1 MHAFGNDG
9 FLPRRRVDLARILR
23 DSAVAGGDADQSP
36 VAVAATATAVAA
48 AVGLVVVRV
57 QRRRSQEEEEEEE
70 EEDLCNNNNA
80 HKYVNFLQKASLI
93 FLSFLFDLLHHL
105 IKEAF

>member
-48 AVGLVVVRV
+48 AIGLVVVRV
-57 QRRRSQEEEEEEE
+57 QRRSQEEEEE
-70 EEDLCNNNNA
+70 EEDLCNNNA
-80 HKYVNFLQKASLI
+80 HTVICKFSAE
-93 FLSFLFDLLHHL
+93 SFPHF
-105 IKEAF
+105 FV

>member
-36 VAVAATATAVAA
+36 VAVAA

>member
-1 MHAFGNDG
+1 VHAFGNDG

-23 DSAVAGGDADQSP
+23 DSAGAGGDADQSP

-57 QRRRSQEEEEEEE
+57 QRRSQEEEEE
-70 EEDLCNNNNA
+70 EEDLCNNNA
-80 HKYVNFLQKASLI
+80 HTVKFSAE
-93 FLSFLFDLLHHL
+93 SFPHF
-105 IKEAF
+105 FV

>member
-9 FLPRRRVDLARILR
+9 FLR
-23 DSAVAGGDADQSP
+23 DDVLTWQEYYEIPAVAEATPTNPP

-57 QRRRSQEEEEEEE
+57 QRRSQEEEGE
-70 EEDLCNNNNA
+70 EEDLCNNNA
-80 HKYVNFLQKASLI
+80 LTVNM
-93 FLSFLFDLLHHL
+93 
-105 IKEAF
+105 

>member
-70 EEDLCNNNNA
+70 EDLCNNNA
-80 HKYVNFLQKASLI
+80 HKYVNFLQKVSHFPPHFFI
-93 FLSFLFDLLHHL
+93 
-105 IKEAF
+105 

>member
-36 VAVAATATAVAA
+36 VAVAATATAVAT

-57 QRRRSQEEEEEEE
+57 QRISQEEEEE
-70 EEDLCNNNNA
+70 EEDLCNNNA
-80 HKYVNFLQKASLI
+80 HTVICKFSE
-93 FLSFLFDLLHHL
+93 SFPHF
-105 IKEAF
+105 FV

>member
-1 MHAFGNDG
+1 
-9 FLPRRRVDLARILR
+9 
-23 DSAVAGGDADQSP
+23 
-36 VAVAATATAVAA
+36 
-48 AVGLVVVRV
+48 V
-57 QRRRSQEEEEEEE
+57 QRRRSQEEEEEEEE

>member
-1 MHAFGNDG
+1 VHAFGNDG

-48 AVGLVVVRV
+48 AVGLVAVRV

-70 EEDLCNNNNA
+70 DLCNNNA

>member
-1 MHAFGNDG
+1 MHAVGNDG

-36 VAVAATATAVAA
+36 VAVAATATAVAV

-57 QRRRSQEEEEEEE
+57 QRISQEEEEE
-70 EEDLCNNNNA
+70 EEDLCNNNA
-80 HKYVNFLQKASLI
+80 HTVICKFSE
-93 FLSFLFDLLHHL
+93 SFPHF
-105 IKEAF
+105 FV

>member
-70 EEDLCNNNNA
+70 EDLCNNNA
-80 HKYVNFLQKASLI
+80 HTVKFSSENFPH
-93 FLSFLFDLLHHL
+93 FFV
-105 IKEAF
+105 

>member
-1 MHAFGNDG
+1 VHAFGNDG

-48 AVGLVVVRV
+48 AVGLVVARV
-57 QRRRSQEEEEEEE
+57 QRRRSQEEEEEE
-70 EEDLCNNNNA
+70 DLCNNNA